1 MAGLGQALAKPEKQF
16 RTFLLRYGAK
26 SCIMSDKPRMKGK
39 GVAPPQPALAQMLFA
54 AINEHEAA
62 LGRVSR
68 LLHDDVSQVLSAV
81 GLQLDAMR
89 MDFRAEAPGIE
100 ERAAEIQNMLEQ
112 VIEQLRDISNE
123 LNPSVVER
131 AGLQFALDRLAGKV
145 RKNFSGALRLHFDST
160 ARVPTTI
167 AKTFYKIA
175 ECAVDNALARP
186 RCTMI
191 EIQVKRARGEC
202 VLEVHDN
209 GYLDATDSIAVSMG
223 QMLMDYYATKSEV
236 SLKTKAAPDQ
246 GTVIRASYPLH
257 DTPSGSAS

>member
-1 MAGLGQALAKPEKQF
+1 
-16 RTFLLRYGAK
+16 
-26 SCIMSDKPRMKGK
+26 MSDKPRMKGK
-39 GVAPPQPALAQMLFA
+39 GAASPQPVLAQMLFA

-131 AGLQFALDRLAGKV
+131 AGLQFALDRLAGTV
-145 RKNFSGALRLHFDST
+145 RKNFSGALRLHFDT
-160 ARVPTTI
+160 TVRVPTTV

-186 RCTMI
+186 KCTLI
-191 EIQVKRARGEC
+191 EIQVKKARGEC

-209 GYLDATDSIAVSMG
+209 GYLDASDSITTSMG
-223 QMLMDYYATKSEV
+223 QMLMDYYATRSEV
-236 SLKTKAAPDQ
+236 SLKMKGSSDK
-246 GTVIRASYPLH
+246 GTIIRASYPL
-257 DTPSGSAS
+257 TEALSGGAS

>member
-1 MAGLGQALAKPEKQF
+1 
-16 RTFLLRYGAK
+16 
-26 SCIMSDKPRMKGK
+26 MKGK
-39 GVAPPQPALAQMLFA
+39 GVSTPQPALAQMLFA
-54 AINEHEAA
+54 AVNEHEAA
-62 LGRVSR
+62 LSRVSR

-131 AGLQFALDRLAGKV
+131 AGLQFALDRLAGKA
-145 RKNFSGALRLHFDST
+145 RKTFSGAIRLHFDST

-186 RCTMI
+186 RCTTI
-191 EIQVKRARGEC
+191 EIQVKRTRSEC

-209 GYLDATDSIAVSMG
+209 GSLESSESVAVSLG
-223 QMLMDYYATKSEV
+223 QMLMDFYATKNEV
-236 SLKTKAAPDQ
+236 ALTTKATPEH
-246 GTVIRASYPLH
+246 GTVIRAGYPLS
-257 DTPSGSAS
+257 DSPGGDR